1 VNDRNKVK
9 KMSQRSAQTLLASQ
23 LELARDLQKAILPS
37 GFPNTRHTSGAARM
51 IPALEVGGDFYDLFE
66 LNDGRLGIVIG
77 DVSGKGVP
85 AAFFMAIARTL
96 IRNVA
101 VTRSDPG
108 QCLSEANN
116 QLCTQNPMLLF
127 VTVIYAIWDPWSLTL
142 EIASAG
148 HESPIL
154 MPETGDLIEIPV
166 TRAPALG
173 VMQDLDYPVTV
184 LSLRAGDSLLVY
196 TDGVTDAL
204 NSAGAPFGFERLIL
218 ALKDGSATKPESTL
232 DRLLNAVQAYAHD
245 VAQTDDITAV
255 MLSVDTEA
263 KLLV

>member
-1 VNDRNKVK
+1 
-9 KMSQRSAQTLLASQ
+9 MSQNNAQTLLASQ
-23 LELARDLQKAILPS
+23 LELARELQKAILPS
-37 GFPNTRHTSGAARM
+37 GFPSIRHSSGAARM

-66 LNDGRLGIVIG
+66 LSDGRLGIVIG

-108 QCLSEANN
+108 QCLAEANN
-116 QLCTQNPMLLF
+116 QLCSQNPMLLF
-127 VTVIYAIWDPWSLTL
+127 VTVVYAIWDPWSLTL
-142 EIASAG
+142 EVASAG

-154 MPETGDLIEIPV
+154 IPETGDLIEIPV

-173 VMQDLDYPVTV
+173 VMQGLDYPVTV

-204 NSAGAPFGFERLIL
+204 NSEGKAFGFDRLIL
-218 ALKDGSATKPESTL
+218 ALKEDATHKPESTL
-232 DRLLNAVQAYAHD
+232 DKLLHAVQAYAGE

-255 MLSVDTEA
+255 MLSVDAEA
-263 KLLV
+263 NPLV